1 MILHGGS
8 FPNHRRTNGENDWF
22 TVIDVFR
29 ELNLEPLK
37 QDTWS
42 VGLRVMNL
50 WLSDHGSLP
59 VKDNRRKTN
68 GKGVHCFALYPPH
81 WRDRIREIVAST
93 ATERA
98 NQMDLFLQ

>member
-8 FPNHRRTNGENDWF
+8 FPERGRRSPESGWF
-22 TVIDVFR
+22 TVVDVFR
-29 ELNLEPLK
+29 ELGLEPLK
-37 QDTWS
+37 RDTWS

-68 GKGVHCFALYPPH
+68 GGGLHCFALYPPQ
-81 WRDRIREIVAST
+81 WRDRVQAIVAST
-93 ATERA
+93 AKARA
-98 NQMDLFLQ
+98 NQMDLFLS